1 MKKSKR
7 KLGFKLVFLLAIG
20 VILLPALWERFQLEQ
35 TQGSLVIPPPPLDY
49 RDLARDIP
57 IIPSPDS
64 EDYFNSLYLLDESRV
79 VESDEVS
86 IDDLGDQLPRAW
98 VVYVEEFREA
108 ADAHA
113 LEQLLRERDL
123 NAFVT
128 PNRNA
133 PGPYRVMIGPM
144 IVFERVVEVR
154 NVLSTDLGL
163 ATSIMKFKP

>member
-20 VILLPALWERFQLEQ
+20 VILVPALWERFQLEQ
-35 TQGSLVIPPPPLDY
+35 TQGSLDIPPPPLDY

-57 IIPSPDS
+57 TIPSPDS
-64 EDYFNSLYLLDESRV
+64 QDYFNSLYQLDDTKA

-86 IDDLGDQLPRAW
+86 IDDLGDNLPRAW
-98 VVYVEEFREA
+98 VVYVEEFNEA

-113 LEQLLRERDL
+113 LEQLLRARDL
-123 NAFVT
+123 KVFVT

-133 PGPYRVMIGPM
+133 PGPYRVMVGPM
-144 IVFERVVEVR
+144 IVFASVSETRDI
-154 NVLSTDLGL
+154 LSDEFGL
-163 ATSIMKFKP
+163 TTSIMKFKP